1 VKRSDD
7 GFVVVAFGLGS
18 NLGDR
23 EAALC
28 LAVRLLSRTL
38 VEARLSSPY
47 SSAPLY
53 DTAQPP
59 FLNAVLVGSSRL
71 DPEQL
76 LGWAKAIEWT
86 AGRKARR
93 RFGPRE
99 LDIDLLVF
107 NGLTLDRPELRLP
120 HPRLRE
126 REFVLAPLA
135 EIAPTLSIPPDRS
148 TPADLLESVRGRQGV
163 ERKDWSLRCRE
174 LMP

>member
-18 NLGDR
+18 NLDDR

-28 LAVRLLSRTL
+28 RAARLLSRRL
-38 VEARLSSPY
+38 ARARLSSLY
-47 SSAPLY
+47 RSAPL
-53 DTAQPP
+53 DHTAQPP

-99 LDIDLLVF
+99 LDIDLLVY
-107 NGLTLDRPELRLP
+107 GELSLDRPELHLP
-120 HPRLRE
+120 HPRLRQ

-135 EIAPTLSIPPDRS
+135 EIAPTLRIPPDRS
-148 TPADLLESVRGRQGV
+148 TPAGLLELVKGQQGV
-163 ERKDWSLRCRE
+163 ERTDWSLRCRK